1 MCSLGE
7 GASGGPCLTTLYCSP
22 HGSTTTSGSVAF
34 CSSQARCSAVVPCTL
49 GGGLFTEASIS
60 ASCLRY
66 DGGLEAGL
74 EERLVAGLEERLVA
88 GPRRAGLPARALSAF
103 AAVACIVAR
112 ALGGAVRPRGGW
124 EAAAVMR

>member
-1 MCSLGE
+1 M
-7 GASGGPCLTTLYCSP
+7 
-22 HGSTTTSGSVAF
+22 
-34 CSSQARCSAVVPCTL
+34 
-49 GGGLFTEASIS
+49 FTEASIS

-66 DGGLEAGL
+66 GGGLEAGLEERLVAGL

-88 GPRRAGLPARALSAF
+88 GPRRAGLPARALGAF
-103 AAVACIVAR
+103 AAVACAVAR